1 MDADRTVGEI
11 VASLEAQVAF
21 HRERLAFHA
30 EQEGKHREQRAEH
43 EARLAEVSQHLAQF
57 RAVATGAAEIAGRLG
72 PAPRP
77 LEIELGARPRLPRL
91 IGRILRELA
100 PEEPFGAAR
109 MTAEINRR
117 FGPLL
122 RKPATARLVSIA
134 LRRLAE
140 RGAIH
145 PLRSG
150 RPHREALYTR
160 DRRQEPAEAP
170 AAPASG

>member
-1 MDADRTVGEI
+1 MSSDRTVGEI

-77 LEIELGARPRLPRL
+77 LEIEIGARPRLPRL
-91 IGRILRELA
+91 IERLLRDLA
-100 PEEPFGAAR
+100 PEEPFGASR
-109 MTAEINRR
+109 MAAEINRR

-122 RKPATARLVSIA
+122 RRPARSSLVSIA
-134 LRRLAE
+134 LRRMAKS
-140 RGAIH
+140 GAIH
-145 PLRSG
+145 PLRRG
-150 RPHREALYTR
+150 RSHQESLYTR
-160 DRRQEPAEAP
+160 DRPSLSTAEAP
-170 AAPASG
+170 AATLG